1 MSSRLPRPLRLLL
14 VALGA
19 AGVVASAVGGMR
31 AAAAEP
37 LAPSEA
43 TRVARGETVVRPETL
58 TEGERRYVGGVTY
71 TVLPAS
77 TADLDALFE
86 DVGAWA
92 KVLPRTKRARLV
104 ASPSAQVGEAKGDR
118 FVELTQGNALVSAV
132 YTIRVR
138 RTGSEIRFWLAPE
151 CPHDIED
158 AWGSFR
164 FEPFTDESGEPRVL
178 VTYGILVDVGPG
190 LVRELFEE
198 KVRTAMLSVPQLLR
212 RHVTATRRA
221 ALVP

>member
-1 MSSRLPRPLRLLL
+1 MSSRLLLPARKVLVALVAAGL
-14 VALGA
+14 VALG
-19 AGVVASAVGGMR
+19 GIGTS
-31 AAAAEP
+31 AAEP
-37 LAPSEA
+37 LSPAEA
-43 TRVARGETVVRPETL
+43 TRLEQGQTVVRPETL
-58 TEGERRYVGGVTY
+58 TEGEHRYVGGVTY

-86 DVGAWA
+86 DVGGWA

-104 ASPSAQVGEAKGDR
+104 PSPAEQSEEARGDR
-118 FVELTQGNALVSAV
+118 FVELTQGNALVNAV

-138 RTGSEIRFWLAPE
+138 RTGDEVRFWLAPE
-151 CPHDIED
+151 RPHDIDD
-158 AWGSFR
+158 AWGYFR
-164 FEPFTDESGEPRVL
+164 FTPFTDEGGEARVL

-198 KVRTAMLSVPQLLR
+198 KVRSAMLSVPQLLR
-212 RHVTATRRA
+212 RHVTAARRA